1 MPANNEHLK
10 INGAR
15 PHSALRWTNFQE
27 DRFSVL
33 ARSGFCSGISGLIP
47 QVAADMGSG
56 CSKVRFSEFVLLRF
70 SRLVKSMKSIPKVS
84 QSHRFTKT
92 IDESLTIQF
101 DGLPPVLST
110 PHLIWNLETAAM
122 ELLDEFLSDGE
133 ISLGVHVDVEHLS
146 AALIGDSVQ
155 FRATVVNASEKEVL
169 FRVDATL
176 AETVVS
182 RGLHRRRIVSIASLR
197 KRLQR

>member
-1 MPANNEHLK
+1 
-10 INGAR
+10 
-15 PHSALRWTNFQE
+15 
-27 DRFSVL
+27 
-33 ARSGFCSGISGLIP
+33 
-47 QVAADMGSG
+47 
-56 CSKVRFSEFVLLRF
+56 
-70 SRLVKSMKSIPKVS
+70 MKSIPKVS
-84 QSHRFTKT
+84 QTHHFAKT

-122 ELLDEFLSDGE
+122 ELLEEYLSEGE
-133 ISLGVHVDVEHLS
+133 ISLGVQVDVEHLS

-155 FRATVVNASEKEVL
+155 FRATVVNASEKEIL

-176 AETVVS
+176 SGTVVS
-182 RGLHRRRIVSIASLR
+182 RGLHRRRLVSVATMQ